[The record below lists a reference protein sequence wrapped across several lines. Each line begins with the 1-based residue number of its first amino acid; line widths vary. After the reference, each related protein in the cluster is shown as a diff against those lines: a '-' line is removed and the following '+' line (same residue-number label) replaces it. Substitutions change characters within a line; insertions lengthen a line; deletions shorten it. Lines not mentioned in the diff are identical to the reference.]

1 MSYNIIDGK
10 KTSSDIKAQIASE
23 VSEIKSK
30 GGKIPH
36 LAAVL
41 VGEDGASKTY
51 VNSKVKACAAC
62 GFESTL
68 IKFDAGVSEK
78 ELLSKIEELNNNDAI
93 DGFIVQLPLPN
104 HISVNKV
111 TKAIKPSKDVDGFHE
126 MNLGRMLSGEKALL
140 PATPYGITMLLDHYK
155 IPTQGKHCV
164 IIGRSHI
171 VGTPM
176 SVLMNRPYDCTVTL
190 AHRHTHNLKQLTQM
204 ADIVIVAIGKPEFID
219 AEYIKDGAVVIDVG
233 ITRVE
238 DTSAPRGYAIKGDVK
253 FDEVADKTSYITPV
267 PGGVGPMTIV
277 ALLKNTL
284 KAAKKEVYSD

>member
-1 MSYNIIDGK
+1 MNNEIIDGK
-10 KTSSDIKAQIASE
+10 KTA
-23 VSEIKSK
+23 SEIKKQIAEDVTEMKAK
-30 GGKIPH
+30 GGKGPH
-36 LAAVL
+36 LAAIL

-51 VNSKVKACAAC
+51 VNSKVKACADC

-68 IKFDAGVSEK
+68 VKFDSEVTEI
-78 ELLSKIEELNNNDAI
+78 ELLNKIEELNNDSNI

-104 HISVNKV
+104 HINVTNV

-126 MNLGRMLSGEKALL
+126 SNLGRMLLGEETLL

-155 IPTQGKHCV
+155 IPTKGKHCV

-190 AHRHTHNLKQLTQM
+190 AHRHTQNLKKLTQS
-204 ADIVIVAIGKPEFID
+204 ADIVIIAIGKPEYITSEFI
-219 AEYIKDGAVVIDVG
+219 KPGAVIIDVG
-233 ITRVE
+233 ITRVA
-238 DTSAPRGYAIKGDVK
+238 DSSSPRGYQIKGDVK
-253 FDEVADKTSYITPV
+253 FDEVAPISSFITPV

-284 KAAKKEVYSD
+284 KAAKKKA